1 MVNIQSTKEFESHM
15 LNRDTFASD
24 AVKEMISAN
33 FVFMQVYDVGETG
46 QKLMTFYKVQKLP
59 AILVIDPVTG
69 ALMQDMDGFI
79 APVRSEPS
87 LFVVLLG
94 CVKKFISMLCA

>member
-1 MVNIQSTKEFESHM
+1 M

-33 FVFMQVYDVGETG
+33 FIFMQVYDVGETG
-46 QKLMTFYKVQKLP
+46 RKLMTFYKVHKLP

-69 ALMQDMDGFI
+69 ALMQDMDGFV
-79 APVRSEPS
+79 APERLEQRPFPCATAGKH
-87 LFVVLLG
+87 LYPE
-94 CVKKFISMLCA
+94 CVYSCHSDLQVY